1 MLCKI
6 HPKIRD
12 PTHVARAKTL
22 LLSNDKYL
30 SYYCIYKQFHCVI
43 LVRVTLCVVYSC
55 RCLGMTIMADIYGSL
70 QFHLEP
76 CCVIAL
82 NCLLFVPTHHE
93 MYNEIQKRFT
103 AASSGAYVKPY
114 GYRNANQLII
124 FHHGNSNKT
133 NITVRDKELT
143 SLL

>member
-1 MLCKI
+1 
-6 HPKIRD
+6 
-12 PTHVARAKTL
+12 
-22 LLSNDKYL
+22 
-30 SYYCIYKQFHCVI
+30 
-43 LVRVTLCVVYSC
+43 
-55 RCLGMTIMADIYGSL
+55 MTIMADIYGSL

-76 CCVIAL
+76 CCIIVL
-82 NCLLFVPTHHE
+82 NCLLLVPTHHE